1 MLLGVAFAMVL
12 PVAVPGEA
20 RAADADTLAAD
31 SFTRTS
37 AQGWRQAD
45 VGGAYA
51 ISPDSSNVSVD
62 GNAGVITLLQAGVSR
77 SAALDDVSARD
88 ARLTFR
94 IKTDKKPTGAGQF
107 AYATLRHVSEG
118 TEYRVR
124 VRLATDGSVW
134 GRVERIRS
142 GVTFVV
148 GAEARLQGVQHTPG
162 ASLWV
167 RARVRGADPTSIHA
181 KVWSDGQARPAGWT
195 IRAEDSGDDIRG
207 TGALGVR
214 VKLPNDS
221 SNHPVAFTFDDL
233 VATDASKPVV
243 DQNPLP
249 LPTQV
254 HLLDRFD
261 RETVNGWGA
270 AAGAPTYSV
279 YGTSADYSVQ
289 LQGAM
294 RLATAGRFRAA
305 TLATESLRDADIS
318 FRVQANARP
327 VGGSLFAYSAGRVI
341 GTSEYRSKVCLLY
354 TSPSPRDS

>member
-1 MLLGVAFAMVL
+1 MNASLFSSGHPGRRVASRSRWTSRAMLLGVAFAMVL

-31 SFTRTS
+31 TFTRTS

-45 VGGAYA
+45 VGGAYT

-148 GAEARLQGVQHTPG
+148 GAEARLQGVQHAPG

-181 KVWSDGQARPAGWT
+181 KVWSDGQARPGARRWL
-195 IRAEDSGDDIRG
+195 RAPEPAPDP
-207 TGALGVR
+207 GVAR
-214 VKLPNDS
+214 RP
-221 SNHPVAFTFDDL
+221 PC
-233 VATDASKPVV
+233 
-243 DQNPLP
+243 
-249 LPTQV
+249 
-254 HLLDRFD
+254 
-261 RETVNGWGA
+261 
-270 AAGAPTYSV
+270 
-279 YGTSADYSVQ
+279 DY
-289 LQGAM
+289 
-294 RLATAGRFRAA
+294 
-305 TLATESLRDADIS
+305 D
-318 FRVQANARP
+318 
-327 VGGSLFAYSAGRVI
+327 
-341 GTSEYRSKVCLLY
+341 
-354 TSPSPRDS
+354 